1 MLKKLLCL
9 KLGEK
14 MRLEKLQELYQE
26 SALGSLFEIKIE
38 KDYPDKRFSAIRLKQ
53 NIFRLRSFE
62 LWESNDGNFYR
73 IYHGQVPS
81 AIKSEL
87 NSRSEK
93 FRSTNHYTDF
103 KGNDKALFS
112 FFYDLFSS
120 DASKKIANANQVL
133 TKNSAYEGLVL
144 PDVDVTDD
152 DVLGVV
158 FTWKEIIAISEENS
172 EENKLKK
179 KLSQSGVYLQRSGDG
194 VARYVG
200 SAYGDCGILG
210 RWLKHLNS
218 NGDAKHLNLYVLEN
232 GYNNLVFSVLEFI
245 SSEDALNAETCW
257 KQTLGTKNTGL
268 YDGVRLNRN

>member
-1 MLKKLLCL
+1 
-9 KLGEK
+9 
-14 MRLEKLQELYQE
+14 MRLEKLQELYQDNE
-26 SALGSLFEIKIE
+26 LGSLFEIKIE

-62 LWESNDGNFYR
+62 LWENNDGNFYR

-87 NSRSEK
+87 DSQSEK
-93 FRSTNHYTDF
+93 YRSTNHYTDF
-103 KGNDKALFS
+103 KGDGDELFS

-133 TKNSAYEGLVL
+133 TKNSAYEGLAL
-144 PDVDVTDD
+144 PDVDITDD
-152 DVLGVV
+152 DVLGAV
-158 FTWKEIIAISEENS
+158 FTWKEIIAISEDNS

-179 KLSQSGVYLQRSGDG
+179 QLSQSGVYLQRSVDG

-200 SAYGDCGILG
+200 SAYSDCGILS

-232 GYNNLVFSVLEFI
+232 GYNDLVFSVLEFT
-245 SSEDALNAETCW
+245 SSEAALDAETRW